1 MEVKNKLLNYKNTYI
16 YQNTDW
22 FMFSLDSVL
31 LANFVNIKKNDKIIV
46 DFATGNAPV
55 AMLLSFRTNAIIY
68 GIELQEEIYKLGE
81 KSIKENKMDN
91 QIILYNMNIKDVD
104 NKFNDESV
112 DIVVCNP
119 PFFKTE
125 SVKHLNDI
133 DIKTVARHEV
143 KFDLDMLF
151 KSVKYILKNKGV
163 FAMVHRPER
172 LVEIIVKMKK
182 YNLEPKRIQFCYP
195 KKGKNANIILIEG
208 IKNGNSGIKVLN
220 PIIVHDEN
228 GDYNS
233 EIKKMFGE

>member
-22 FMFSLDSVL
+22 FMFSLESVL
-31 LANFVNIKKNDKIIV
+31 LANFVNIKKNDQIIV

>member
-195 KKGKNANIILIEG
+195 KKRKNANIILIEG